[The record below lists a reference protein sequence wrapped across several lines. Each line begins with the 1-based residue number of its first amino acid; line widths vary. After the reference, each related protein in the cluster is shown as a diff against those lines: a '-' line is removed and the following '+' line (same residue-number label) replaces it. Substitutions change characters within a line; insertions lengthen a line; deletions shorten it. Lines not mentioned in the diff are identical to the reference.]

1 MCNNTGYKGR
11 IAIHEIVVVDKKMR
25 RMIADKVPMDDIT
38 SYAINEQGMTT
49 LKNSAL
55 QLVEEGVT
63 TVEEMLKIC
72 QTAE

>member
-1 MCNNTGYKGR
+1 
-11 IAIHEIVVVDKKMR
+11 
-25 RMIADKVPMDDIT
+25 MIADKVPMDDIT
-38 SYAINEQGMTT
+38 AYAVNVQGMTT